1 MLKPL
6 SYHRALRDYLVE
18 SAPTLWAQLAGDTF
32 QDAHVEVVELE
43 LLKSTLRLS
52 LESYPTLHASARRA
66 ADALELDLPL
76 ELYQSTEGGELNAAL
91 FFAPDV
97 LRVVFSGPIAER
109 LEPSELDALLG
120 HELAHYV
127 FWTTERGDFFTAQR
141 VLEALSLG
149 SAAAANSL
157 RLYQLAT
164 EIYADRAGLLV
175 TGGLEHTLN
184 TLIKVSTG
192 LGETDPQAL
201 LEQADQVLAV
211 DSSGSQRA
219 THPELYIR
227 AKAAALFHA
236 KHPDAD
242 ALVSAMVEGRMELH
256 ALDLL
261 GRPRV
266 ERLTRQ
272 LLDLALQPEWCR
284 TDTVLAHARSMF
296 DDYEGVSSAPDV
308 DLLRRSIESYGPTV
322 QDYFGY
328 LLTDLAAVDP
338 ELEQVGLA
346 HVLVLSDQL
355 GLRDRVEKF
364 VNKELKITKKALKGV
379 WSDRERLLESAGA
392 HGE

>member
-1 MLKPL
+1 MLEPL
-6 SYHRALRDYLVE
+6 SYHRALRDHLVE
-18 SAPTLWAQLAGDTF
+18 NAPRLWGQLAADAF

-52 LESYPTLHASARRA
+52 RESYPTLHASAQRA
-66 ADALELDLPL
+66 AEALDLDLPL
-76 ELYQSTEGGELNAAL
+76 ELYQSTDERELNATL
-91 FFAPDV
+91 FFAPGV
-97 LRVVFSGPIAER
+97 LRVVFSGPITER

-149 SAAAANSL
+149 SAASANSL
-157 RLYQLAT
+157 RLFQLAT

-175 TGGLEHTLN
+175 TGELEHTLN

-192 LGETDPQAL
+192 LVETDPEAL
-201 LEQADQVLAV
+201 LVQADQVLAL

-219 THPELYIR
+219 THPELYMR
-227 AKAAALFHA
+227 AKAAALFHG

-242 ALVSAMVEGRMELH
+242 ALVSAMVEGRLELD

-266 ERLTRQ
+266 ERLTRE
-272 LLDLALQPEWCR
+272 LLDLVLQPMWCR
-284 TDTVLAHARSMF
+284 TDTVMAHARSMF
-296 DDYEGVSSAPDV
+296 DDYEGVSAAPDV
-308 DLLRRSIESYGPTV
+308 EALRSSIHGYGPTV

-328 LLTDLAAVDP
+328 LLTDLVAVDP

-346 HVLVLSDQL
+346 HALVLSDQL
-355 GLRDRVEKF
+355 GLRERVEKF

-379 WSDRERLLESAGA
+379 WADRERLLESAGA